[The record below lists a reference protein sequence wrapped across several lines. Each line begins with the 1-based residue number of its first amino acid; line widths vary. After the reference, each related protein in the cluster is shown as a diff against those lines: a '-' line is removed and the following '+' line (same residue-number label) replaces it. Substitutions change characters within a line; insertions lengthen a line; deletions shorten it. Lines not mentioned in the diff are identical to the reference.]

1 MCRQGGMCR
10 QGCAGR
16 SKAGLAWVGPGCLC
30 ATRAAREDMDFIFQQ
45 LHPTFCVW
53 VCAGLISPR
62 HPVTRWGENF
72 TPPVSRNFAMGFN
85 EALA

>member
-16 SKAGLAWVGPGCLC
+16 SKAGLARVGPGCLC

-53 VCAGLISPR
+53 VCAGLISPPSPCDEVGGEL
-62 HPVTRWGENF
+62 HPAGEREF
-72 TPPVSRNFAMGFN
+72 CHGF
-85 EALA
+85 